1 MLAGAPLARRAA
13 AQRFPGRPIRFIAPY
28 APGGGI
34 DTTARLLAGL
44 MGASLGQPLVVEN
57 HSGAGGALG
66 AAELAR
72 SAPDGHTIMVD
83 ASAHVVNP
91 ALLTNLS
98 FDDATAFAPISQVVL
113 FPLLLIVG
121 NAVPVRTV
129 QEFVAHLRAAGE
141 ACLLRSTSPRDT
153 SCSGGSP
160 HERHLPAPRA
170 FPIVDQSSQEATSAA
185 AAAAIAAVAAQPA
198 ARSQGGRVFPRIA
211 RGSLAVRMISA
222 ISGGASSPF
231 STALQ

>member
-1 MLAGAPLARRAA
+1 MPARRRRTMAAALGTLAGAPLARRAG

-34 DTTARLLAGL
+34 DTTARLLAGP

-57 HSGAGGALG
+57 RSGAGGALG
-66 AAELAR
+66 AADLAR

-98 FDDATAFAPISQVVL
+98 LDDATAFAPISQVVL

-129 QEFVAHLRAAGE
+129 QEFVAHLRGATRPPAA
-141 ACLLRSTSPRDT
+141 P
-153 SCSGGSP
+153 
-160 HERHLPAPRA
+160 
-170 FPIVDQSSQEATSAA
+170 AA
-185 AAAAIAAVAAQPA
+185 AAPA
-198 ARSQGGRVFPRIA
+198 RRRA
-211 RGSLAVRMISA
+211 RGAPPPPAR
-222 ISGGASSPF
+222 
-231 STALQ
+231 TARRTDTG